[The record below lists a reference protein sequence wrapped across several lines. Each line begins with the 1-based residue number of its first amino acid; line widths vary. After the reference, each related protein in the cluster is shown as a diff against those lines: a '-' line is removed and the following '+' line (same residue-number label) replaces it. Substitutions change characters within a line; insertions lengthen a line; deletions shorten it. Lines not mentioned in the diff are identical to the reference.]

1 RITYAKAQSL
11 VADHEGSFKSW
22 ARTGTQRQKAV
33 REEVNNEFSAMGL
46 PPVVEEVLNWRMV
59 KIDFARIVEKEQAL
73 QAGSETT
80 NSTQS
85 SSEATAAGASESQPP
100 SPSLPS
106 IQHLLSEQSAVEALR
121 ETECDLAKR
130 QAPEHNQH

>member
-1 RITYAKAQSL
+1 M
-11 VADHEGSFKSW
+11 SFRLW
-22 ARTGTQRQKAV
+22 
-33 REEVNNEFSAMGL
+33 AMGL
-46 PPVVEEVLNWRMV
+46 PPVVEEVLIWRMV

-73 QAGSETT
+73 QSGSETT

-100 SPSLPS
+100 RPSLPS
-106 IQHLLSEQSAVEALR
+106 IQHLLSDQPAVEALR
-121 ETECDLAKR
+121 ETERDLAQR